1 MPLIASQ
8 IIVQSGEKCA
18 SIVLPGSEPVPLTV
32 SERAKDIAHITIYA
46 DDQPTSPR
54 VFPSE
59 DIDIKALVAKTS
71 KASLNDTKEA
81 TVPVMKLRRKPR
93 AKR

>member
-8 IIVQSGEKCA
+8 IIVQSGEQCE
-18 SIVLPGSEPVPLTV
+18 STILPGSEPVPLTV
-32 SERAKDIAHITIYA
+32 SERAKDIPHLTIYA

-59 DIDIKALVAKTS
+59 DISIQALVAKTS
-71 KASLNDTKEA
+71 KANLNDTKETPA
-81 TVPVMKLRRKPR
+81 PVMKLRRKPR